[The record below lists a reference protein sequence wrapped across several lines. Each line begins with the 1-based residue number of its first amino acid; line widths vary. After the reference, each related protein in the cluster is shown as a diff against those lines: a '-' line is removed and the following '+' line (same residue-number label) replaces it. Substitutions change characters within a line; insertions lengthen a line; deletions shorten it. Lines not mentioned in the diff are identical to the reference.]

1 MTSHAPQSPTTTPA
15 SGKPTLGFGIAL
27 GFLSALGP
35 FAIDLYL
42 PAMPEM
48 AGALR
53 GNENA
58 VQRTLSAFFFGLA
71 FAQIPIGA
79 LADRFG
85 RRTPLIFGLALF
97 ILASFACSLATSLDQ
112 LVALRFVQGM
122 GACAGTSSARAI
134 IRDLHR
140 GHHAARLMAF
150 TFLIIG
156 ISPMLAPLLG
166 SGLLQFVAWRGL
178 FVILSGAGL
187 LAAICV
193 ILFLPETLASENR
206 APDWSGLPRAFAALL
221 GNGRFVGWA
230 VVAGLATTVPF
241 AFVTAAPFVYSG
253 VYGLAPVWFS
263 VLLAVN
269 AGMSIVA
276 TQIAPHLLKR
286 LGASR
291 LALRAA
297 LGALAITAALGL
309 ASALLP
315 GSVPLAGFQAF
326 SVLLFMVA
334 GLVLTPAATS
344 ALDSVREGI
353 GAAAGLLG
361 TIQLAVTALA
371 SAAVTL
377 WPPVS
382 LQPLT
387 VVLGSAFTLMLVIVL
402 AISHSAAPEQA

>member
-1 MTSHAPQSPTTTPA
+1 
-15 SGKPTLGFGIAL
+15 
-27 GFLSALGP
+27 
-35 FAIDLYL
+35 
-42 PAMPEM
+42 MPEM

-166 SGLLQFVAWRGL
+166 SGLLQFVSWRGL

-193 ILFLPETLASENR
+193 VLFLPETLAPENR
-206 APDWSGLPRAFAALL
+206 APDWSGLPRALAALL

-269 AGMSIVA
+269 AGMSIIA

-309 ASALLP
+309 ASTLLP
-315 GSVPLAGFQAF
+315 GRVPLAGFQLF

-387 VVLGSAFTLMLVIVL
+387 LVLGSAFALMLVIVL
-402 AISHSAAPEQA
+402 AISRSAAPEQG